1 MTRARDM
8 SDIVGGGFAIPSGSL
23 GNASPMVMLK
33 DFGAVGDNTTDDTAA
48 IQTALNSGVST
59 IDGEGKTY
67 KVTSTLEMVSNTTF
81 QNATLTFATA
91 SDILLA
97 ATGTKATAL
106 PLTADSNQPT
116 RTVTLSSANA
126 ATLAEGDMVFLT
138 DTQDFAV
145 GVPRT
150 EINFVSAV
158 SGTTVTLASKVFT
171 DYTTANSATISK
183 ITPKENITLRNIR
196 LVGIDDATTPANQT
210 GLEFNKCL
218 NVNLDNCRFEKF
230 DTRLTRFLICAH
242 VHVSGCYFS
251 NSDRSGFGYGVAI
264 SNGTHYITIT
274 NSTFERMRHGVATGG
289 DSGVNRFINVLGC
302 TFNGMKDAMLD
313 THQETDF
320 VNYSNNIGTYVSDNA
335 TDDGILIG
343 GGHSVVCNNVI
354 DRPVRHGILVQG
366 GIVNAAVDDDICHV
380 ISGNLIK
387 DIGTGSGIVV
397 TTSASGRRPFR
408 GVSIVGNTITG
419 SSSSGINVQSSG
431 TNIKDVTI
439 SGNTI
444 ALGSGN
450 AAIQLLSQAE
460 SGTDSSVQT
469 VSITGN
475 TCSLSSDTPDA
486 CIELVSNS
494 SGVEGVVI
502 TGNSLFNGTYGID
515 LGSANKVV
523 VVGNMIDSPGTGDI
537 NSGSA
542 TNLTSANN
550 G

>member
-1 MTRARDM
+1 
-8 SDIVGGGFAIPSGSL
+8 
-23 GNASPMVMLK
+23 
-33 DFGAVGDNTTDDTAA
+33 
-48 IQTALNSGVST
+48 
-59 IDGEGKTY
+59 
-67 KVTSTLEMVSNTTF
+67 
-81 QNATLTFATA
+81 
-91 SDILLA
+91 
-97 ATGTKATAL
+97 
-106 PLTADSNQPT
+106 
-116 RTVTLSSANA
+116 
-126 ATLAEGDMVFLT
+126 
-138 DTQDFAV
+138 
-145 GVPRT
+145 
-150 EINFVSAV
+150 
-158 SGTTVTLASKVFT
+158 VFT

-335 TDDGILIG
+335 TD
-343 GGHSVVCNNVI
+343 NVI